1 METLLCSVAALSQLS
16 SVTVHV
22 CLDRG
27 GRLDVG
33 RGGGGGG
40 VVVLGMVVVW
50 WWVESFSEVFI
61 G

>member
-22 CLDRG
+22 CLDHG
-27 GRLDVG
+27 GRLDGG
-33 RGGGGGG
+33 RGGGG

>member
-27 GRLDVG
+27 GRLDGG

-40 VVVLGMVVVW
+40 GGDGVGVVVG
-50 WWVESFSEVFI
+50 
-61 G
+61 